1 MEEEEQEEQEQAEES
16 PVVQF
21 VKPPEPE
28 EEQGD
33 DMSDL
38 FEVDREELTDT
49 KDVVAVDIEEDI
61 LDAGEDGSIEDVTTV
76 TEEDIMGDEFFGQS
90 PLEGSD
96 VQEQKKKVARARR
109 PVRIVRLP
117 PQQIGG
123 LNT

>member
-1 MEEEEQEEQEQAEES
+1 MEEEEQEQAEES

-28 EEQGD
+28 
-33 DMSDL
+33 
-38 FEVDREELTDT
+38 
-49 KDVVAVDIEEDI
+49 EEDI

-76 TEEDIMGDEFFGQS
+76 TEEDIMGDDMYGQS

-96 VQEQKKKVARARR
+96 IQEQKKKVARARK

>member
-1 MEEEEQEEQEQAEES
+1 MEEEEQEQAEES

-49 KDVVAVDIEEDI
+49 KDVVAVDIEDT
-61 LDAGEDGSIEDVTTV
+61 G
-76 TEEDIMGDEFFGQS
+76 
-90 PLEGSD
+90 
-96 VQEQKKKVARARR
+96 R
-109 PVRIVRLP
+109 VRWR
-117 PQQIGG
+117 G
-123 LNT
+123 LISKSRKRK